1 MKKVYEKD
9 VLEKVKEMINKNE
22 WLNGYVDFADGDLMA
37 IFDAEDYYHIDNLQ
51 YINEAENDLSLY
63 NQLKEYDNGIW
74 KYKDFIFIKHWD
86 YGTFVYHLSDTK
98 NYVEHLTM
106 DNMSFRS
113 FSDTIKH
120 LEEKFNA

>member
-9 VLEKVKEMINKNE
+9 VLEKVKEMMRKNE
-22 WLNGYVDFADGDLMA
+22 WLNGYADFCEGDIMELVN
-37 IFDAEDYYHIDNLQ
+37 AEDEINAIS
-51 YINEAENDLSLY
+51 YIYEVETPQALY
-63 NQLKEYDNGIW
+63 RELKNWMGGIW
-74 KYKDFIFIKHWD
+74 KYKDFIFIKNYF

-106 DNMSFRS
+106 DDMSFRS